1 MFAGISYLA
10 LHGQSTSLVL
20 EFSPT
25 EAPIWRYWGK
35 KLHHW
40 KSNEI
45 TTNVQPKTLHP
56 KRSARAM
63 SPSALDFDQP
73 LSTCVGLGLGWFSSP
88 SLLVHRAGKDCFVQF
103 THARYAHDVEKNAI
117 TLFLTDAVTHIE
129 VQQHLQIDFASDV
142 LTMRTVLLNT
152 DPIPDSQ
159 PLEVQWL
166 AAATLPL
173 NDQCKTVQSYK
184 GQWANEFLVYQDS
197 LEQGTWRRDS
207 RRGRNGH
214 DQFPGSLVMSGKT
227 DEHDGLTYGAQLAWS
242 GNHTQLIE
250 RLPDGGLQW
259 QLGEWLAPGEV
270 SLMPGEQLTSPEVVA
285 VCSMSGLNGVAQS
298 FHESA
303 RRRLKWPNEEMRP
316 RPVHLNTWEAIY
328 FDHQSD
334 VLYDLAKQA
343 AAIGVERFV
352 LDDGWFPAR
361 VHDRAGLGDWWPDTK
376 KYPTGLQPLAA
387 EVERLGMEFGLWVE
401 PEMVNPDSELFR
413 QHPDWALRIM
423 GRPLQ
428 TGRNQLVLDLSRTD
442 VQDYLFDK
450 LDAVLSSARIR
461 YLKWDMNRDLS
472 AAVQGRGEGIT
483 GIQRQAGSAAY
494 RTNSL
499 ALYALLQRLRQAH
512 PLVEIESCSSGGARI
527 DMGILP
533 YVHRF
538 WASDTNDALLRIN
551 VQRGFMQ
558 FLPPELMG
566 AHVGPVPTHTTGR
579 TQALPFRAA
588 VAMQGHMGVEC
599 DVRLMSSA
607 EKTELATWITLYKS
621 LRHILHQGRTWQGN
635 CGDGIVWQAYAA
647 ADTDW
652 KAGSES
658 HASTVRRCIVIVYR
672 TLPTVH
678 TYSPALRLP
687 MLEEAATYKVSR
699 ICPQLANVFHH
710 SSSAKLFEQLEAGL
724 LHFSGE
730 WLCAE
735 GLPLPRMK
743 TEQAMVLEFLK
754 TDF

>member
-1 MFAGISYLA
+1 MSAEISFLA
-10 LHGQSTSLVL
+10 LHGQHTSLVL
-20 EFSPT
+20 ELSHH
-25 EAPIWRYWGK
+25 EAPLWRYWGK
-35 KLHHW
+35 KLDHW
-40 KSNEI
+40 GVRNEQVTSHKI
-45 TTNVQPKTLHP
+45 YP
-56 KRSARAM
+56 KRQARAL
-63 SPSALDFDQP
+63 SPSSMDFDQP

-88 SLLVHRAGKDCFVQF
+88 SLLAHRAGQDCFVQF
-103 THARYAHDVEKNAI
+103 TQARYEHDVKDNAI
-117 TLFLTDAVTHIE
+117 TLFLRDTVAHIE
-129 VQQHLQIDFASDV
+129 VQQHLRLDPVTDV
-142 LTMRTVLLNT
+142 LTMRSVLINA
-152 DPIPDSQ
+152 DPNADGQ
-159 PLEVQWL
+159 PLDVQWL

-173 NDQCKTVQSYK
+173 DTQCTAVQSYK
-184 GQWANEFLVYQDS
+184 GQWANEFLSCSDS

-214 DQFPGSLVMSGKT
+214 DQFPGAVVLTAKT
-227 DEHDGLTYGAQLAWS
+227 DAHDGLTYGAQLAWS

-270 SLMPGEQLTSPEVVA
+270 RLKSGEQLASPDVVA
-285 VCSMSGLNGVAQS
+285 VCSPHGLNGVAQA
-298 FHESA
+298 FHASA
-303 RRRLKWPNEEMRP
+303 RARVQWPGGKMRP

-328 FDHQSD
+328 FDHQDD

-361 VHDRAGLGDWWPDTK
+361 DHDRAGLGDWWPDPK
-376 KYPTGLQPLAA
+376 KYPHGLQPLAD

-413 QHPDWALRIM
+413 QHPDWALHIA

-428 TGRNQLVLDLSRTD
+428 TGRNQLVLDMSRRE

-450 LDAVLSSARIR
+450 LNAVLKSTSIR

-472 AAVQGRGEGIT
+472 AAVQGGGAGIS
-483 GIQRQAGSAAY
+483 GIHRQAGSAAY

-499 ALYALLQRLRQAH
+499 ALYALLGRLRQAH

-599 DVRLMSSA
+599 DVRLMSDA
-607 EKTELATWITLYKS
+607 EKTELASWITLYKS
-621 LRHILHQGRTWQGN
+621 LREVLHQGRTWQGS
-635 CGDGIVWQAYAA
+635 CGDGIVWQAYASA
-647 ADTDW
+647 N
-652 KAGSES
+652 
-658 HASTVRRCIVIVYR
+658 RCIVMVYR
-672 TLPTVH
+672 TLPTVN

-687 MLEEAATYKVSR
+687 MLEASATYKVTR
-699 ICPQLANVFHH
+699 ICPQATNVFHH
-710 SSSAKLFEQLEAGL
+710 SGSAPVFDQVESGTL
-724 LHFSGE
+724 LLGGE
-730 WLCAE
+730 WLEAV

-743 TEQAMVLEFLK
+743 TEQAMVLEFTK
-754 TDF
+754 I

>member
-1 MFAGISYLA
+1 
-10 LHGQSTSLVL
+10 
-20 EFSPT
+20 
-25 EAPIWRYWGK
+25 
-35 KLHHW
+35 
-40 KSNEI
+40 
-45 TTNVQPKTLHP
+45 
-56 KRSARAM
+56 M
-63 SPSALDFDQP
+63 SD
-73 LSTCVGLGLGWFSSP
+73 
-88 SLLVHRAGKDCFVQF
+88 K
-103 THARYAHDVEKNAI
+103 
-117 TLFLTDAVTHIE
+117 TDA
-129 VQQHLQIDFASDV
+129 
-142 LTMRTVLLNT
+142 
-152 DPIPDSQ
+152 
-159 PLEVQWL
+159 
-166 AAATLPL
+166 
-173 NDQCKTVQSYK
+173 
-184 GQWANEFLVYQDS
+184 
-197 LEQGTWRRDS
+197 
-207 RRGRNGH
+207 
-214 DQFPGSLVMSGKT
+214 
-227 DEHDGLTYGAQLAWS
+227 HDGLSYGAQLAWS

-270 SLMPGEQLTSPEVVA
+270 RLMAGEQLSTPDVVA
-285 VCSMSGLNGVAQS
+285 VCSTQGLNGIAQA
-298 FHESA
+298 FHAQA
-303 RRRLKWPNEEMRP
+303 RARLQWPQGSMRP

-361 VHDRAGLGDWWPDTK
+361 DHDRAGLGDWWPDTK
-376 KYPTGLQPLAA
+376 KYPNGLQPLAA
-387 EVERLGMEFGLWVE
+387 EIERLGMEFGLWVE

-413 QHPDWALRIM
+413 QHPDWALCIA

-428 TGRNQLVLDLSRTD
+428 TGRNQLVLDLSLSD
-442 VQDYLFDK
+442 VQNYLFDK
-450 LDAVLSSARIR
+450 LNAILASTSIR

-472 AAVQGRGEGIT
+472 AAVQGKGAGAT
-483 GIQRQAGSAAY
+483 GIHRQAGAAAY

-499 ALYALLQRLRQAH
+499 ALYALLGRLRQAH
-512 PLVEIESCSSGGARI
+512 PLVEIESCASGGARI

-599 DVRLMSSA
+599 DVRLMSEA
-607 EKTELATWITLYKS
+607 EKAELAAWIALYKS
-621 LRHILHQGRTWQGN
+621 LRPVLHGGRTWQGS

-647 ADTDW
+647 ATDQPV
-652 KAGSES
+652 K
-658 HASTVRRCIVIVYR
+658 RCIVIVYR

-687 MLEEAATYKVSR
+687 MLKSDALYKVAR
-699 ICPQLANVFHH
+699 ICPQSASAFHH
-710 SSSAKLFEQLEAGL
+710 STTAPFFEQLESGT
-724 LHFSGE
+724 LHLNGE
-730 WLCAE
+730 WLNAA

-743 TEQAMVLEFLK
+743 TEQAMVLEFEII
-754 TDF
+754 